1 MAEVASAGSVRTI
14 TLGAIADDYT
24 GATDLANTF
33 ARAGLAAVQTIG
45 LPDAD
50 TPIPTADAV
59 VVALK
64 IRSVP
69 AEEAVAAALSAHA
82 ALVARGA
89 THVLYKICSTFD
101 STDAGNIGP
110 VTDALRAATGTRLC
124 LVTPAFPETGRRVF
138 QGHLF
143 VGDRLLS
150 ESPLK
155 DHPLNPMRD
164 ADLVCVL
171 ARQSAAPVGLVDLD
185 AVRAGADAVGAQAS
199 ALAGAGCGAAIVDC
213 VADEDLAAIGAAA
226 LASPVSTGASGLG
239 LGLARALLASGRVAP
254 SPATKLPP
262 VGGPAAILAGSCSA
276 ATRAQLDAAERTMPV
291 LRLDPERAVEDPDA
305 ALTSAL
311 DFART
316 HLVDGGAAAV
326 AIATSAPPE
335 IVAAVQARFGAAAA
349 GHALEGLMAR
359 IAEHLVAHGL
369 RRLVVA
375 GGETSGAV
383 VDALKVRT
391 LTIGPQ
397 IAPGVPATL
406 ALGAPA
412 GALALALKSGNF
424 GREDFFARA
433 LEALP

>member
-1 MAEVASAGSVRTI
+1 MVEAASAGSARTI

-24 GATDLANTF
+24 GATDLANTL
-33 ARAGLAAVQTIG
+33 ARAGLATVQTIG
-45 LPDAD
+45 VPDAD
-50 TPIPTADAV
+50 TPIPAADAV

-69 AEEAVAAALSAHA
+69 ARDAVAAAEAAHA
-82 ALVARGA
+82 ALAARGA
-89 THVLYKICSTFD
+89 SHVLYKICSTFD

-110 VTDALRAATGTRLC
+110 VTDALREKAGTRLA
-124 LVTPAFPETGRRVF
+124 LVTPAFPETGRCVF

-164 ADLVCVL
+164 ADLVRVL
-171 ARQSAAPVGLVDLD
+171 GRQSAAPVGLVAHD
-185 AVRAGADAVGAQAS
+185 AVRAGADAIAARAQ
-199 ALAGAGCGAAIVDC
+199 ALAGDGCGAAIVDAL
-213 VADEDLAAIGAAA
+213 ADADLAAIGQAA
-226 LASPVSTGASGLG
+226 LAAGISTGASGLG
-239 LGLARALLASGRVAP
+239 LGLARALLATGRVAP
-254 SPATKLPP
+254 SPPKPLPP
-262 VGGPAAILAGSCSA
+262 IGGPAAILAGSCSA
-276 ATRAQLDAAERTMPV
+276 ATRAQLDAAARVMPV
-291 LRLDPERAVEDPDA
+291 LRLDPMRAVESPDA
-305 ALTSAL
+305 ALAEAL
-311 DFART
+311 DFARET
-316 HLVDGGAAAV
+316 LPGGAV
-326 AIATSAPPE
+326 AIATSADPQV
-335 IVAAVQARFGAAAA
+335 VAAVQARFGASRA
-349 GHALEGLMAR
+349 GEVLERLMAR
-359 IAEHLVAHGL
+359 IAEHLVANGL

-391 LTIGPQ
+391 LTIGGQ

-406 ALGAPA
+406 ALGAPC

-424 GREDFFARA
+424 GGEDFFACA